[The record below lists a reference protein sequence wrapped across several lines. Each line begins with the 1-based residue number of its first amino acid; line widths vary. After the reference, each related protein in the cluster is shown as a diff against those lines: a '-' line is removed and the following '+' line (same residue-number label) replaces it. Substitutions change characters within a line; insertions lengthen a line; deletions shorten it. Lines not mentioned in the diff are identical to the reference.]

1 MRDFISVLAID
12 PGTTQSGYVKL
23 TEGGIVEAHEIL
35 DNESLLEKLERKRV
49 TIPTI
54 VVIEMIASQGM
65 AVGKE
70 VFETCVWIG
79 RFIEAWKTRPGGEIL
94 CIPCLAPVR
103 ILRRDIKLAICGSAR
118 AKDGNIRQALID
130 RYGPGKEKAI
140 GKKAT
145 PGPLY
150 GIRSHEW
157 AALALGV
164 TYLDQNRPGWCN
176 AHTS

>member
-1 MRDFISVLAID
+1 MRDYISVLAID
-12 PGTTQSGYVKL
+12 PGTTQSGYVFL

-35 DNESLLEKLERKRV
+35 DNESLLEKLERKKV

-79 RFIEAWKTRPGGEIL
+79 RFIEAWKTGPGAERSPTR
-94 CIPCLAPVR
+94 CWPVVR
-103 ILRRDIKLAICGSAR
+103 ILRRDIKLAICENAR

-145 PGPLY
+145 SGPLY
-150 GIRSHEW
+150 GIHSHEW

-164 TYLDQNRPGWCN
+164 TYLDQHRPGWSN

>member
-1 MRDFISVLAID
+1 MRDYISVLAID
-12 PGTTQSGYVKL
+12 PGTTQSGYVFL
-23 TEGGIVEAHEIL
+23 TEGGIIEAHGIV
-35 DNESLLEKLERKRV
+35 DNEALLEKLERKKV

-54 VVIEMIASQGM
+54 VVIEMIAYQGM
-65 AVGKE
+65 KVGQE

-79 RFIEAWKTRPGGEIL
+79 RFMEAWKTRPGGERRL
-94 CIPCLAPVR
+94 SSRCLPAVR
-103 ILRRDIKLAICGSAR
+103 ILRRDIKLALCESAR
-118 AKDGNIRQALID
+118 AKDDNIRQALID

-164 TYLDQNRPGWCN
+164 TYLDQRK
-176 AHTS
+176 